1 MKKIIILCA
10 AILMLSGC
18 QTQTNRNSSTP
29 DGSSTDNGGWIDAN
43 KNSSSIESST
53 SGSSET
59 QDSSSVGSGSQDS
72 TSSSTTQSNSSVPS
86 VENPDSDNTKLDL
99 SGFQNNMNVN
109 SPLRL
114 PTACKTEKG
123 YYVQNEGLLYF
134 FDNALGKMIVV
145 CGKPECPHNDVDCNA
160 WINSKLLSYYNGKL
174 YYAQGD
180 SIHNSYITLCSMNLD
195 GTDHTD
201 VQVIQMAE
209 PGWRVNCAAPI
220 FVNGVIYF
228 MEPDHSIYRVGLGQ
242 DVKNAVMLISSE
254 QEKMLDTSGWKF
266 WADGENAYAMNRYM
280 DNNGDEHDQLYLL
293 GDNAANTR
301 KIWSSSQIVNSISE
315 NTSWYIMNGHLYYFA
330 LGSELWNIDLSS
342 GNSQKITLSGNTS
355 GGTVTFTNENIIILS
370 ADNREITVFD
380 YNGVNKAKIDLS
392 SIYRTYS
399 DIVDSELVFA
409 DGGNV
414 FLLAYHQTLMS
425 PSSALYQVDW
435 VNERLREIDTWPGA
449 DVEFNPDDSEHWIQV
464 G

>member
-10 AILMLSGC
+10 AILMLSVC
-18 QTQTNRNSSTP
+18 QTQTNRNSSAP
-29 DGSSTDNGGWIDAN
+29 DASSTDNGGWIDAN

-53 SGSSET
+53 SSSSET
-59 QDSSSVGSGSQDS
+59 QDSFSVGSGSQDS

-99 SGFQNNMNVN
+99 SGFQKNMNVN

-174 YYAQGD
+174 YYTNGD
-180 SIHNSYITLCSMNLD
+180 AIHNSYITLCSMNLD
-195 GTDHTD
+195 GTNHTD
-201 VQVIQMAE
+201 VQVIQSSE
-209 PGWRVNCAAPI
+209 PKWRVNCADPI
-220 FVNGVIYF
+220 LVNGIIYF

-242 DVKNAVMLISSE
+242 DVKNAVMLISGE
-254 QEKMLDTSGWKF
+254 QENMLDTSGWKF

-280 DNNGDEHDQLYLL
+280 DNNGDEHDLLYLL
-293 GDNAANTR
+293 GDNAANTQ
-301 KIWSSSQIVNSISE
+301 KIWSSSQIVDSISAE
-315 NTSWYIMNGHLYYFA
+315 ASWYIMNGRLYYYA
-330 LGSELWNIDLSS
+330 SGSELWNIDPGS
-342 GNSQKITLSGNTS
+342 GNFEKISLSGDTR
-355 GGTVTFTNENIIILS
+355 GGAATFTGENIIILS
-370 ADNREITVFD
+370 ADRRKITVFD
-380 YNGVNKAKIDLS
+380 YSGANKANIDLL

-399 DIVDSELVFA
+399 DIAACELVFA

-435 VNERLREIDTWPGA
+435 VNGRLREIDTWPGA

>member
-18 QTQTNRNSSTP
+18 QAQTNRNSSTP
-29 DGSSTDNGGWIDAN
+29 DVSSTDNGGWIDAN

-59 QDSSSVGSGSQDS
+59 HDSSSVGSGSQDS

-99 SGFQNNMNVN
+99 SGFQQNMNIN

-123 YYVQNEGLLYF
+123 YYLQNEGLLYF
-134 FDNALGKMIVV
+134 FDNTLGKMIVV

-160 WINSKLLSYYNGKL
+160 WINSKLLSYYDGKL

-180 SIHNSYITLCSMNLD
+180 VVHNSYITLCSMNLD
-195 GTDHTD
+195 GTGHKDI
-201 VQVIQMAE
+201 QVIQIAE
-209 PGWRVNCAAPI
+209 PGWRINCAAPI
-220 FVNGVIYF
+220 FVNGVVYF
-228 MEPDHSIYRVGLGQ
+228 MEPDHSIYRVRLEQ
-242 DVKNAVMLISSE
+242 KVENAIMLIGGE
-254 QEKMLDTSGWKF
+254 QENTLDTSRWKF
-266 WADGENAYAMNRYM
+266 WADSENAYAMNRYM
-280 DNNGDEHDQLYLL
+280 DNNGDEHDSLYLL
-293 GDNAANTR
+293 GDNAANT
-301 KIWSSSQIVNSISE
+301 KKVWSSSQVVNSI
-315 NTSWYIMNGHLYYFA
+315 TADASWYIMNGRLYYYTS
-330 LGSELWNIDLSS
+330 GCELWSVDLSS
-342 GNSQKITLSGNTS
+342 GNSEKISLSGNT
-355 GGTVTFTNENIIILS
+355 GGTVTFTDENVIILS
-370 ADNREITVFD
+370 AARREITVFD
-380 YNGVNKAKIDLS
+380 YDGVNKANIDLS
-392 SIYRTYS
+392 SIYKTYS
-399 DIVDSELVFA
+399 DIVDCELVFA

-414 FLLAYHQTLMS
+414 FLLAYHKNLMS

-435 VNERLREIDTWPGA
+435 VNGRLREIDTWPGA
-449 DVEFNPDDSEHWIQV
+449 GVEFNPDDSEHWIQV

>member
-18 QTQTNRNSSTP
+18 QTQTHQNSGTS
-29 DGSSTDNGGWIDAN
+29 DSSSTDNGGWIDAN
-43 KNSSSIESST
+43 GSSSNVESGT
-53 SGSSET
+53 SSSSEI
-59 QDSSSVGSGSQDS
+59 QNDSSDGNESQDS
-72 TSSSTTQSNSSVPS
+72 TNSSLTQSSS
-86 VENPDSDNTKLDL
+86 SDVDDPTSDGTELSL
-99 SGFQNNMNVN
+99 SGFQRNMNVN

-114 PTACKTEKG
+114 PTACNTENG
-123 YYVQNEGLLYF
+123 YYLQNEGVLYF
-134 FDNALGKMIVV
+134 FDSALGKMIVV

-160 WINSKLLSYYNGKL
+160 WINSQLLSYYDGKL

-195 GTDHTD
+195 GTDHKD
-201 VQVIQMAE
+201 IQVIQKAE
-209 PGWRVNCAAPI
+209 PGWRVNCADPI
-220 FVNGVIYF
+220 FVNGVVYF
-228 MEPDHSIYRVGLGQ
+228 MEPDHSVYRVRLGQ
-242 DVKNAVMLISSE
+242 DVKNAVMLISGE
-254 QEKMLDTSGWKF
+254 QENMLDTSGWKF
-266 WADGENAYAMNRYM
+266 WADGENAYAINRYM
-280 DNNGDEHDQLYLL
+280 DNNGDEHDTLYLL
-293 GDNAANTR
+293 GDNAANTQ
-301 KIWSSSQIVNSISE
+301 KIWSSSQIVDSISAE
-315 NTSWYIMNGHLYYFA
+315 ASWYIMNGRLYYYA
-330 LGSELWNIDLSS
+330 SGSELWNIDLSS
-342 GNSQKITLSGNTS
+342 GNSQKIALSGNTS
-355 GGTVTFTNENIIILS
+355 GGTVTFTDENIIILS

-435 VNERLREIDTWPGA
+435 VNGRLREIDTWPGA